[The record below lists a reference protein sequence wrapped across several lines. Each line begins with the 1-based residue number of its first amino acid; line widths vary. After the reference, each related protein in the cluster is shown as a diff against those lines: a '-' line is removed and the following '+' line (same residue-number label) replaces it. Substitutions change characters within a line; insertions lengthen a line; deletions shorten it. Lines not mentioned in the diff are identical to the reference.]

1 MSSMKLIIALICLGC
16 IHINGHGQ
24 DRYLHT
30 TQKDSITIMELL
42 DSFKEQ
48 SEKLTEAD
56 SLLNLRMTERWNT
69 STYNP
74 YKNTIKT
81 YPFNIEFSDSV
92 YASPINR
99 AKVVTSH
106 YGWRNRRPH
115 KGIDIDLVTGDNV
128 MSMLDGKVRYVK
140 YHSGHGRVIVIRH
153 FNGLETVY
161 AHLSK
166 QLVKVND
173 TVKKGQIIG
182 KGGTTGNARGSHLH
196 LEVIYKGVYINPE
209 YVFDFGEDNKIK
221 SKNIWVTKKW
231 ATPYVHNSKRQTK
244 GELCTTYEE
253 AIASKQEQTQIYVV
267 RRGDTLS
274 KISNKYQVSIRSLCR
289 TNAIAKTSILKVGQK
304 LVLNP

>member
-1 MSSMKLIIALICLGC
+1 MKLIITFICSVC
-16 IHINGHGQ
+16 IYVSGYSQ
-24 DRYLHT
+24 DRYLLAE
-30 TQKDSITIMELL
+30 QRDSLAVMKLL
-42 DSFKEQ
+42 DSFKDR
-48 SEKLTEAD
+48 STKMAKVD
-56 SLLNLRMTERWNT
+56 SLQNVQMTERWNT

-74 YKNTIKT
+74 YKNATKT
-81 YPFNIEFSDSV
+81 YPFNITFTDSTF
-92 YASPINR
+92 ASPIPMKR
-99 AKVVTSH
+99 GKVITSH
-106 YGWRNRRPH
+106 YGWRNRRAH
-115 KGIDIDLVTGDNV
+115 KGIDIDLVTGDHV
-128 MSMLDGKVRYVK
+128 MAMLDGKVRYVK
-140 YHSGHGRVIVIRH
+140 YHSGHGRIVVIRH

-209 YVFDFGEDNKIK
+209 YVFDFGEDNKIRD
-221 SKNIWVTKKW
+221 KNIWVTKKW
-231 ATPYVHNSKRQTK
+231 ATPYVHSSKRQTK
-244 GELCTTYEE
+244 VELCTTYEE
-253 AIASKQEQTQIYVV
+253 AMSSKQDQTQVYVV

-274 KISNKYQVSIRSLCR
+274 KISNKYQVSITSLCK